1 MEQQGRRLVMRRK
14 LAFLGTQPNEDIL
27 DLLGS
32 CDAFLLPSAFEGLSV
47 GMLEAMSRGAVPVVS
62 AIRSGVPDV
71 IRHGQNGLVVPV
83 GDIEAFA
90 DALALLQGN
99 PQVRGL
105 LATEAMRT
113 IRDEGYLVDTMF
125 ERYLALF
132 REVAAA
138 PSLRIPGP
146 VVPPLH
152 LRGEGTLAA
161 WARRVASDPLAS
173 AGRVVRRLSARSP

>member
-1 MEQQGRRLVMRRK
+1 MGVARGIAVRV
-14 LAFLGTQPNEDIL
+14 A
-27 DLLGS
+27 LLGHGHRDDPRLICVVHVGEGDLS
-32 CDAFLLPSAFEGLSV
+32 RAGREGLAAREEL
-47 GMLEAMSRGAVPVVS
+47 GRAVVL
-62 AIRSGVPDV
+62 ASGD
-71 IRHGQNGLVVPV
+71 GQNGLVVPV